1 MKTVF
6 KQLNLVLEQKQK
18 KGIFLLFLG
27 AFFIA
32 LLDTASVS
40 LMAPFMTFLTN
51 PGSGSNDVLRRSFS
65 RFLHLNSAAE
75 ILAALS
81 VLFIFLYLVRG
92 ICKMVYN
99 FFQAR
104 LIALYRT
111 ELSVKLF
118 SYVMHKPYDY
128 HLHHNTAETQ
138 RLVNADVANC
148 FALIDSITL
157 TMSSGLLSLG
167 IFAVLLIL
175 NWQLTLT
182 LVFFIGLFLLFM
194 KKFLKHLIA
203 KMADASFS
211 ANSEMNK
218 WVSQTIG
225 GLKTIIAKRKQDYYI
240 ANYGEAAKDAAMANS
255 NYLAVNAIPKVMID
269 TICMV
274 MVFGIVFVQ
283 FITGNDIV
291 SNLPIFATFAM
302 AALRL
307 VPVIGQI
314 SATINAFTFYRPSL
328 NAIYDVMRTGEVERE
343 ATASIER
350 QEYERNHIGKPM
362 SLSKEI
368 RLSHISFHYSD
379 TETELFQDLN
389 LVIPAKKSVAFVG
402 TTGSGKT
409 TLADIILGLHEPTAG
424 AILVDGQ
431 DIRQNPVG
439 WADLIGYIPQFIY
452 LCDDSI
458 RANVALGDE
467 KDKIDDAWVWD
478 CLERAQ
484 MKEFV
489 QGLPDGLDTITGE
502 NGIRLS
508 GGQRQR
514 IGIARALYCRPQF
527 LLMDEA
533 TSSLDGDTEK
543 AIVDS
548 INRLSG
554 ELTML
559 IIAHRLS
566 TIESCDIV
574 YRVENGGAQMSKAK
588 A

>member
-1 MKTVF
+1 MKTVL
-6 KQLNLVLEQKQK
+6 KKLNLVLERKQK

-51 PGSGSNDVLRRSFS
+51 PSSENNNLLNGGFS
-65 RFLHLNSAAE
+65 RIFHLNSASE
-75 ILAALS
+75 MLAALS
-81 VLFIFLYLVRG
+81 ALFILLYLVRG
-92 ICKMVYN
+92 ACKIVYN

-111 ELSVKLF
+111 ELSIKLF

-138 RLVNADVANC
+138 RLVNSDVGGC

-157 TMSSGLLSLG
+157 TVSSGLLSLG
-167 IFAVLLIL
+167 IFAVLLML
-175 NWQLTLT
+175 NWRLTLA
-182 LVFFIGLFLLFM
+182 LVFFIGLFLLFV
-194 KKFLKHLIA
+194 KNFLKRLIA
-203 KMADASFS
+203 KMADASYL
-211 ANSEMNK
+211 ADSEMNK

-225 GLKTIIAKRKQDYYI
+225 GLKTVLVKRKQDYYVTH
-240 ANYGEAAKDAAMANS
+240 YGAAAKNAAVARSNFNVANS
-255 NYLAVNAIPKVMID
+255 IPKIMID

-274 MVFGIVFVQ
+274 MVFAVVLTQIV
-283 FITGNDIV
+283 IGNNIISD
-291 SNLPIFATFAM
+291 LPVFATFSM

-307 VPVIGQI
+307 VPVIGQVT
-314 SATINAFTFYRPSL
+314 STVNAFTFYRPSL
-328 NAIYDVMRTGEVERE
+328 NAIYEVLRTGEVEQEE
-343 ATASIER
+343 AARIEK
-350 QEYERNHIGKPM
+350 QESERNRAGKPM
-362 SLSKEI
+362 SLTKEVC
-368 RLSHISFHYSD
+368 LSHISFRYSD
-379 TETELFQDLN
+379 MQTKLFNDLN

-402 TTGSGKT
+402 VTGSGKT
-409 TLADIILGLHEPTAG
+409 TLADIILGLHEPNSG

-431 DIRQNPVG
+431 DTRQNPMG

-452 LCDDSI
+452 LCDDTI

-467 KDKIDDAWVWD
+467 KEQVNDTWVWD

-489 QGLPDGLDTITGE
+489 QSLPDGLDTVTGE

-514 IGIARALYCRPQF
+514 IGIARALYCKPQF

-548 INRLSG
+548 INSLSG
-554 ELTML
+554 DMTML

-574 YRVENGGAQMSKAK
+574 YKVENGRAAK